1 MRLIIIRHGDPDY
14 EKNCLT
20 ELGKKQAKLM
30 AKRLLKE
37 DITEIWSSPYGRAV
51 ETAEAFAEVSGI
63 KDIHMLYFMKEIR
76 YGRIDA
82 LYQDLNP
89 WFGVDDMICEGWDLK
104 DPNWR
109 THPLYIENTATEDV
123 DIIAKETDK
132 WLSDLGYER
141 EGRYYRCTGKEETD
155 RTIALFCHG
164 GSGTA
169 MISHIY
175 SLAFPFLCGTI
186 HMPCTAISILRFDRR
201 KGSLNLPIVELLSD
215 ATHLKEL
222 ENN

>member
-14 EKNCLT
+14 ERDCLT
-20 ELGKKQAKLM
+20 ELGKKQAKVM
-30 AKRLLKE
+30 AQRLLKE
-37 DITEIWSSPYGRAV
+37 GITEIWSSPYGRAV
-51 ETAEAFAEVSGI
+51 ETAEAFSETSGI
-63 KDIHMLYFMKEIR
+63 KDIHKLYFMKEIR

-89 WFGVDDMICEGWDLK
+89 WFGVDDMIFEGWDLR
-104 DPNWR
+104 DPDWR
-109 THPLYIENTATEDV
+109 SHPLYIENTATEDV
-123 DIIAKETDK
+123 DIIGKETDR

-164 GSGTA
+164 GSATA
-169 MISHIY
+169 MMSHIY
-175 SLAFPFLCGTI
+175 NLAFPFLCGTI

-222 ENN
+222 EDK